1 MNNPFFARTKS
12 KKSKKAINDKEKDKV
27 VTGKKRKLEVN
38 DDEESIPSSEDEEV
52 HETPELVVFDGLN
65 LKKNNGAN
73 IYEWKAFMSP
83 KLSKMDD
90 ATNSSKMKSTT
101 KEKEEEELN
110 KRHDA
115 ELEELLKTTKL
126 LDLYTAEQLSG
137 KELRKHKEKQMI
149 NLGAKPPK
157 GDKVPTPIGL
167 GILRKK
173 LKKETKELEEAKNLG
188 LYHQSIKNNWAASAK
203 KNNDKRDRGIGVGI
217 GKIKGGILMLSSQ
230 DIKRVQNSGDTS
242 RNLGIGRGGM
252 KDLMGRRGKSKK

>member
-1 MNNPFFARTKS
+1 MGRKKPQNKVPSTTSS
-12 KKSKKAINDKEKDKV
+12 KVEVLSIIGDYKKKIE
-27 VTGKKRKLEVN
+27 
-38 DDEESIPSSEDEEV
+38 
-52 HETPELVVFDGLN
+52 PELIVFDDSN
-65 LKKNNGAN
+65 LKKNNDAN
-73 IYEWKAFMSP
+73 IYEWKAFM
-83 KLSKMDD
+83 
-90 ATNSSKMKSTT
+90 MKSTI

-173 LKKETKELEEAKNLG
+173 RERETKELEEAKNLG

-203 KNNDKRDRGIGVGI
+203 KNNVNRDRGIGVGI
-217 GKIKGGILMLSSQ
+217 GKIRGGILTLSSQ
-230 DIKRVQNSGDTS
+230 DIKRVQNSRS
-242 RNLGIGRGGM
+242 RTPGIGRGGV
-252 KDLMGRRGKSKK
+252 KK